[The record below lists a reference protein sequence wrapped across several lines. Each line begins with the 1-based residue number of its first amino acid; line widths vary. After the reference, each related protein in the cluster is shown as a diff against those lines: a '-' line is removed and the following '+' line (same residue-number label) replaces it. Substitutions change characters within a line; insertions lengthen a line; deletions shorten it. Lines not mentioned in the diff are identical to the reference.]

1 MRIFKIVN
9 KKAKIVLI
17 LGFIILTL
25 LGFMIFG
32 LLETNRRKEMISN
45 AEIELNKES
54 LNIESNIAQVAID
67 TTIMKNIIN
76 GYAEA
81 SDDLLED
88 ENYLSEIKELS
99 INWLDI
105 KRDYD
110 QFRVLDV
117 NGFEVLRVNQTGE
130 DLKPYSVSKEVLQNK
145 SQTTYYQNAKS
156 LNDGELKI
164 SDFNLNVENGVIEI
178 RNGNV
183 VPEFRLVTPLF
194 KNNVKYGYIVFNVLT
209 TGIINRVINKNTE
222 IINSD
227 GYYIFSEE
235 HNDILYAF
243 TKEDE
248 LDEVYSKYNLV
259 DVTKSDLLRGSI
271 SRYNDFV
278 SFKKITPNS
287 IVEGAE
293 HLSAGTINLANT
305 DTLLILT
312 VNEDFS
318 SDSKYFILLVFQF
331 VFIIVYFLAAF
342 GIAKLVDLFIT
353 SRSKRLE
360 KLEMIA
366 NTDELTK
373 IKNRKKCFNDLK
385 AKKLSKIPFSL
396 LYLDID
402 SFKDINDNYGHDIGD
417 KTLIFTCNRINKVLD
432 KSSVLYR
439 LGGDEFL
446 IITDI
451 INKNKLKELSNK
463 ILKATNRPLNFL
475 KQNRTVSLSIG
486 ISRDKNNTL
495 STDDLIDKADN
506 AMYFVK
512 KSKKNDFAFYDEEKN
527 KIE

>member
-1 MRIFKIVN
+1 MNFFIITN
-9 KKAKIVLI
+9 KKAKVVLI
-17 LGFIILTL
+17 FGFIILTL

-67 TTIMKNIIN
+67 TTIMRNIIN
-76 GYAEA
+76 EYADV

-88 ENYLSEIKELS
+88 SNYLSEIEALS

-110 QFRVLDV
+110 QFRVLNSD
-117 NGFEVLRVNQTGE
+117 GFEVLRVNQDGE
-130 DLKPYSVSKEVLQNK
+130 NSKPYSVNKSLLQNK
-145 SQTTYYQNAKS
+145 SETTYYQNAKR
-156 LNDGELKI
+156 LTDGELRI
-164 SDFNLNVENGVIEI
+164 SEFNLNIENGSLEI
-178 RNGNV
+178 RDGNV

-209 TGIINRVINKNTE
+209 TGIINRVINSNTE

-227 GYYIFSEE
+227 GYYLYSEK
-235 HNDILYAF
+235 HGDILYSFA
-243 TKEDE
+243 TEDG
-248 LDEVYSKYNLV
+248 LDEVYSKYNLI
-259 DVTKSDLLRGSI
+259 DVSKSLLSKGSI

-278 SFKKITPNS
+278 SYKKITPNS
-287 IVEGAE
+287 IVEGVE
-293 HLSAGTINLANT
+293 HLSARTINLANT

-318 SDSKYFILLVFQF
+318 NDSKYFILFVCQF
-331 VFIIVYFLAAF
+331 VFIVVYLVVAF
-342 GIAKLVDLFIT
+342 AIAKLVDLFIV
-353 SRSKRLE
+353 SRQKSLE

-385 AKKLSKIPFSL
+385 NKKISKKPFSL

-402 SFKDINDNYGHDIGD
+402 SFKEINDNYGHDIGD
-417 KTLIFTCNRINKVLD
+417 KTLIFTCNRINRILD
-432 KSSVLYR
+432 NNSVLYR

-451 INKNKLKELSNK
+451 IDKKMLEKLSIS
-463 ILKATNRPLNFL
+463 ILKVTNRPLDFL
-475 KQNRTVSLSIG
+475 KPNRKISLSIG
-486 ISRDKNNTL
+486 ISRDEENNL

-506 AMYFVK
+506 AMYYVK
-512 KSKKNDFAFYDEEKN
+512 KTKKNNFAFYHD
-527 KIE
+527 